1 MSEDAILHRLN
12 VIIGLLVAILAI
24 LLWPVLT
31 PLVLFANV
39 AIVLLVG
46 LGLSWALLQRVR

>member
-1 MSEDAILHRLN
+1 MAEDAVLHRLN
-12 VIIGLLVAILAI
+12 VIIVLLVAILAI

-31 PLVLFANV
+31 PLILFANV
-39 AIVLLVG
+39 VIVLLVG